1 METNGNHFFL
11 LQPRAWV
18 GQGSI
23 QLSMVA
29 EELTFMTNWD
39 IGQPD
44 TSGGISCVQEIQIHG
59 LADIMSNQFI
69 MYDFSGSTFRV
80 ELENQALGKVQG
92 SGFFDDTVIAWEFRV
107 PEIGFEGL
115 EFYEKQSDASYLM
128 RAEYATQDQFRTI
141 IQGQVWQK

>member
-1 METNGNHFFL
+1 MDANDNHLFL
-11 LQPRAWV
+11 LQPRAWL

-23 QLSMVA
+23 QLSMMT
-29 EELTFMTNWD
+29 EELTFFTRWE
-39 IGQPD
+39 IGHPD
-44 TSGGISCVQEIQIHG
+44 EAGGISCVQEIQVHG
-59 LADIMSNQFI
+59 LADVMSNQFI
-69 MYDFSGSTFRV
+69 MYDFVGSSFRV

-92 SGFFDDTVIAWEFRV
+92 SGFFDKKVIAWEFRV